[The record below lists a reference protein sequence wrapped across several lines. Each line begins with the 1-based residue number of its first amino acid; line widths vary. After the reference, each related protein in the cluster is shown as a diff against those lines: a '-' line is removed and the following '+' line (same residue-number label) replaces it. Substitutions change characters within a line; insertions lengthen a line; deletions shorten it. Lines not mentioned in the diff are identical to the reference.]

1 MKGIILAGG
10 SGTRLYPLTM
20 VTSKQLLPIYDKPM
34 IYYPL
39 SVLMSAGIR
48 DILIISTPQDTPRF
62 KELLKDGSQF
72 GVNLTYAVQPSP
84 DGLAQA
90 FIIGEEFIG
99 NDTVAMVLGDN
110 IFAGHGLKK
119 RLKAAVENAESG
131 KGATV
136 FGYYVDDPERFGI
149 VEFNNEGKAVS
160 IEEKPAQPKSNYCV
174 TGLYFY
180 DNKVVEYAKNLK
192 PSARGELEITDLN
205 RIYLEKGT
213 LNVELLGQGF
223 TWLDTGTHESL
234 VEATNFVKTVETH
247 QHRKIACL
255 EEIAYLNGWINKDD
269 VLKVYEVLKKNQ
281 YGQYLKDVLDGKY
294 VDKPTKL
301 CQAVLSVGFSTADS

>member
-34 IYYPL
+34 IYYPM
-39 SVLMSAGIR
+39 SVLMNAGIR
-48 DILIISTPQDTPRF
+48 EILIISTPQDTPRF
-62 KELLKDGSQF
+62 QELLGDGHQF
-72 GVNLTYAVQPSP
+72 GVELTYAVQPSP

-99 NDTVAMVLGDN
+99 TDTVAMVLGDN
-110 IFAGHGLKK
+110 IFAGHGLNE
-119 RLKAAVENAESG
+119 RLKTALKNADSG
-131 KGATV
+131 HGSTI

-149 VEFNNEGKAVS
+149 VEFNSEGKAIS
-160 IEEKPAQPKSNYCV
+160 IEEKPKQPKSNYCV

-192 PSARGELEITDLN
+192 PSSRGELEITDLN
-205 RIYLEKGT
+205 RIYLENGN

-234 VEATNFVKTVETH
+234 VDATNFVKTIEIH

-255 EEIAYLNGWINKDD
+255 EEIAYLNGWITKED
-269 VLKVYEVLKKNQ
+269 VLKVYELLKKNQ

-294 VDKPTKL
+294 ID
-301 CQAVLSVGFSTADS
+301 VLY

>member
-10 SGTRLYPLTM
+10 SGTRLYPLTK

-34 IYYPL
+34 IYYPM
-39 SVLMSAGIR
+39 SILMMAGIK

-72 GVNLTYAVQPSP
+72 GVSLSYAVQPSP

-90 FIIGEEFIG
+90 FIIGADFIG
-99 NDTVAMVLGDN
+99 DDSVAMVLGDN
-110 IFAGHGLKK
+110 IFSGQGLKE
-119 RLKAAVENAESG
+119 RLVTAVNNAEQG

-149 VEFNNEGKAVS
+149 VEFDKNGKAVS
-160 IEEKPAQPKSNYCV
+160 IEEKPEKPKSNYCV

-180 DNKVVEYAKNLK
+180 DNRVVEYAKNLK
-192 PSARGELEITDLN
+192 PSKRNELEITDLN
-205 RIYLEKGT
+205 RIYLESEE
-213 LNVELLGQGF
+213 LNVEVLGQGF

-234 VEATNFVKTVETH
+234 VEATNFVKTIETH

-255 EEIAYLNGWINKDD
+255 EEIAFLNGWISDEEM
-269 VLKVYEVLKKNQ
+269 LKAYEEYKKNQ

-294 VDKPTKL
+294 IDTI
-301 CQAVLSVGFSTADS
+301 SEEG

>member
-1 MKGIILAGG
+1 MKGKNMKGIILAGG

-34 IYYPL
+34 IYYPM
-39 SVLMSAGIR
+39 SVLMNAGIR
-48 DILIISTPQDTPRF
+48 DILIISTPADTPRF
-62 KELLKDGSQF
+62 QDLLGDGHQF
-72 GVNLTYAVQPSP
+72 GVNLQYAIQPSP

-90 FIIGEEFIG
+90 FIIGKEFIG
-99 NDTVAMVLGDN
+99 DEPVAMVLGDN

-119 RLKAAVENAESG
+119 RLQAAVENAETG

-149 VEFNNEGKAVS
+149 VEFDHDGRAIS
-160 IEEKPAQPKSNYCV
+160 IEEKPEHPKSNYCV

-180 DNKVVEYAKNLK
+180 DNRVVEYAKNLK

-205 RIYLEKGT
+205 RIYLEDNS

-234 VEATNFVKTVETH
+234 VDATNFIKTVEQH

-255 EEIAYLNGWINKDD
+255 EEIAYLNGWITKED
-269 VLKVYEVLKKNQ
+269 VLKTYEVLKKNQ

-294 VDKPTKL
+294 QEHL
-301 CQAVLSVGFSTADS
+301 Y